1 MDSENIVT
9 LQLQLTRRK
18 AWLLL
23 TAFFLCWHPGFLGSE
38 TLTLTTYYPAPFGG
52 YVSLLTTGRTLLA
65 RDTLAATPNSIVG
78 IGIVTPLNKLHV
90 RGNAGGNI
98 DLRVDG
104 RIQTGDAAG
113 AGGVWLSQDGNMFV
127 GQNGTSAAFWTGGN
141 WRFNISQGGVITTGA
156 ATPMGGDAAGDV
168 RPGGTLRGLCITV
181 GYSGTVS
188 CPAASPRLMA
198 GYGTVACVGP
208 GQLFLGGG
216 LDDPARWQAHVIEG
230 CGGSMLCCRISDF

>member
-65 RDTLAATPNSIVG
+65 RDTLAATPNSMVG

-156 ATPMGGDAAGDV
+156 RRRGGDAAGDEPAV
-168 RPGGTLRGLCITV
+168 R
-181 GYSGTVS
+181 
-188 CPAASPRLMA
+188 
-198 GYGTVACVGP
+198 
-208 GQLFLGGG
+208 
-216 LDDPARWQAHVIEG
+216 
-230 CGGSMLCCRISDF
+230 